1 MLKTLFTA
9 TVAAIVMMGLT
20 AMGTEAAVKSQT
32 VTYKIGNKKF
42 TGYLAYD
49 DAKSGNRPGIIVVH
63 EWWGHDAYARKR
75 ADMLA
80 ALGYTAL
87 ALDMYGSGK
96 LAKHPKDAKN
106 FMMAATKSA
115 DIMKKRFLAAYDI
128 LKKHSTVDSTKM
140 AAIGYCFGGNVAVN
154 MALAGVNLDAAVAFH
169 STLTRWIKDTPK
181 DLKTKIRVFNGAD
194 DPFLKKSN
202 VDAFDAV
209 MKASGA
215 DYKHIYYPG
224 VVHSFTNPA
233 ATEKGKNLKLPLAYD
248 AKADKDSWRQTLDL
262 FRRVFK

>member
-1 MLKTLFTA
+1 MFKTLI
-9 TVAAIVMMGLT
+9 TVAIAAIVITGLS
-20 AMGTEAAVKSQT
+20 AVGAKAAVKSQT
-32 VTYKIGNKKF
+32 INYKVGNKIF

-49 DAKSGNRPGIIVVH
+49 NAQSGKRPGIIVVH

-80 ALGYTAL
+80 KQGYTAL
-87 ALDMYGSGK
+87 ALDMYGTGK
-96 LAKHPKDAKN
+96 LAKHPKDAMS
-106 FMMAATKSA
+106 FMAAATKSA
-115 DIMKKRFLAAYDI
+115 DIMKARFLAAYDL
-128 LKKHSTVDSTKM
+128 LKEHATVDRSRT

-154 MALAGVNLDAAVAFH
+154 MALAGVDLDAAVAFH

-181 DLKTKIRVFNGAD
+181 SLKTKIRVFNGAD
-194 DPFLKKSN
+194 DPFLKKPN

-209 MKASGA
+209 MKLSGA

-233 ATEKGKNLKLPLAYD
+233 ATEKGKKLKLPLAYD
-248 AKADKDSWRQTLDL
+248 AKADKDSWRQTLEL
-262 FRRVFK
+262 FRRVFN